1 MERVHNYN
9 NINESLLESQDHKFY
24 LYRHGPARPSP
35 PNRWI
40 SSTVYSSVALWL
52 WQSEDVRLAARSFD
66 TMTHASAAEVFSP
79 RGKQKMVYSKHDS
92 INTVALGRCFTPTS
106 RDDQILLVTSK
117 HYQSSPDLSRFSH
130 NQTPEYGRPR
140 RYGSPNNGQG
150 LGYSSHGRGLGGPG
164 LGQSPKRTVD
174 LSLGSADGWEEA
186 QSRWR
191 GQGADRLPLPAAAA
205 TTTRHSPSGQSLR
218 SQDSGFSDSG
228 GEGAVVVGLPT
239 LDISSYAVQQADRS
253 SCDRGACSSSGL
265 IGTCDKRTAG
275 CVTADS
281 HNRKEREQHG

>member
-1 MERVHNYN
+1 
-9 NINESLLESQDHKFY
+9 
-24 LYRHGPARPSP
+24 
-35 PNRWI
+35 
-40 SSTVYSSVALWL
+40 
-52 WQSEDVRLAARSFD
+52 
-66 TMTHASAAEVFSP
+66 
-79 RGKQKMVYSKHDS
+79 MVYSKHDS

-106 RDDQILLVTSK
+106 RDDQILHVTAK

-140 RYGSPNNGQG
+140 GYGSRCQSPKNGPG
-150 LGYSSHGRGLGGPG
+150 LGFSSHGRGLGGPG

-174 LSLGSADGWEEA
+174 LSLGSAGGWEEA
-186 QSRWR
+186 QSRWT

-228 GEGAVVVGLPT
+228 EGAAVAGLPT
-239 LDISSYAVQQADRS
+239 LDISSYAAQQADRS
-253 SCDRGACSSSGL
+253 SCDRAACSSSGL

-275 CVTADS
+275 CVAADS
-281 HNRKEREQHG
+281 HNRTEREQHRYVHKSL

>member
-1 MERVHNYN
+1 M
-9 NINESLLESQDHKFY
+9 
-24 LYRHGPARPSP
+24 
-35 PNRWI
+35 
-40 SSTVYSSVALWL
+40 
-52 WQSEDVRLAARSFD
+52 RLAARSFD

-79 RGKQKMVYSKHDS
+79 SGKQKMVYSKHDS

-130 NQTPEYGRPR
+130 NQTPEYGRPL
-140 RYGSPNNGQG
+140 RYGSRCQSPKNGPG
-150 LGYSSHGRGLGGPG
+150 LGYSSRGRGLGGPG
-164 LGQSPKRTVD
+164 LGQSPKKTVD

-186 QSRWR
+186 QSRWT
-191 GQGADRLPLPAAAA
+191 GQGADRLPLPAAA

-228 GEGAVVVGLPT
+228 EGAAVVGLPT
-239 LDISSYAVQQADRS
+239 LDISSYAPLQQQADRSS

-281 HNRKEREQHG
+281 HNRTVTEHHGYVHNLYNFSSILKLYISTSFLKYPFSDHSREE

>member
-1 MERVHNYN
+1 
-9 NINESLLESQDHKFY
+9 
-24 LYRHGPARPSP
+24 
-35 PNRWI
+35 
-40 SSTVYSSVALWL
+40 
-52 WQSEDVRLAARSFD
+52 
-66 TMTHASAAEVFSP
+66 MTHASAAEVFSP

-117 HYQSSPDLSRFSH
+117 HYQSSPDLSRSSH
-130 NQTPEYGRPR
+130 NQTPENGRPQ
-140 RYGSPNNGQG
+140 RYGSRCQSPNNRQI
-150 LGYSSHGRGLGGPG
+150 LGYSAYGRGLGGPG
-164 LGQSPKRTVD
+164 LSQSPKRA
-174 LSLGSADGWEEA
+174 GSADVWEEA
-186 QSRWR
+186 QSRWT
-191 GQGADRLPLPAAAA
+191 GQGADRLPLPAAA

-228 GEGAVVVGLPT
+228 DGAAVAGLPT
-239 LDISSYAVQQADRS
+239 LDISSSYAAQQADRRSS

-281 HNRKEREQHG
+281 HNRTEREQHGYVYNLYYFSNISTCILQHFSTIQSRYL

>member
-1 MERVHNYN
+1 
-9 NINESLLESQDHKFY
+9 
-24 LYRHGPARPSP
+24 
-35 PNRWI
+35 
-40 SSTVYSSVALWL
+40 
-52 WQSEDVRLAARSFD
+52 
-66 TMTHASAAEVFSP
+66 
-79 RGKQKMVYSKHDS
+79 MVYSKHDS

-106 RDDQILLVTSK
+106 RDDQILLETSK

-140 RYGSPNNGQG
+140 RYGSRCQSPNNGQG

-164 LGQSPKRTVD
+164 LGQSPKRKVD

-205 TTTRHSPSGQSLR
+205 TTRHSPSGQSLR

-228 GEGAVVVGLPT
+228 EGTAVVGLPT
-239 LDISSYAVQQADRS
+239 LDISSYAPLQQQADRSS

-281 HNRKEREQHG
+281 HNRTEREQHGYVHNLYILSNIL